1 MSLQSDLDAI
11 AARQGKSIPPG
22 NYIEG
27 GGNWPQT
34 DAALP
39 GERFTA
45 QHDDDEDD
53 DVGNRVDPSPL
64 IPRAA
69 ELVAADRR
77 HINQIKDFVGVA
89 HAPDPEILENFRAPD
104 LTILGNDDAAY
115 IAAYQG
121 RQVELSGWEQAQV
134 RKVVLTAIKRTIMAQ
149 LGEVDALLPKRKRRA
164 VEPKKRGR
172 PKKVA
177 P

>member
-1 MSLQSDLDAI
+1 LDAI
-11 AARQGKSIPPG
+11 AARQGKSIMPG
-22 NYIEG
+22 NVIQGAEG
-27 GGNWPQT
+27 GWP

-45 QHDDDEDD
+45 PHDDDEDD
-53 DVGNRVDPSPL
+53 DLGNRVEPSPM
-64 IPRAA
+64 IPRPQAP
-69 ELVAADRR
+69 VAKVLLEP
-77 HINQIKDFVGVA
+77 IGGPV
-89 HAPDPEILENFRAPD
+89 PENLPNFRAPD

>member
-27 GGNWPQT
+27 GDRPWPSSPSFE
-34 DAALP
+34 P
-39 GERFTA
+39 GYRPAVVPEY
-45 QHDDDEDD
+45 DDDEE
-53 DVGNRVDPSPL
+53 GGEPPPSPL
-64 IPRAA
+64 IPRPQPMGPMEPPPEQYKHPA
-69 ELVAADRR
+69 
-77 HINQIKDFVGVA
+77 
-89 HAPDPEILENFRAPD
+89 DPENLPNFRAPD

-172 PKKVA
+172 PKKVQ

>member
-1 MSLQSDLDAI
+1 LDAI
-11 AARQGKSIPPG
+11 AARQGKSIMPG
-22 NYIEG
+22 NVIQGAEG
-27 GGNWPQT
+27 GWP

-39 GERFTA
+39 GERFTEP
-45 QHDDDEDD
+45 HDEDD
-53 DVGNRVDPSPL
+53 DDDLGNRVEPSPM
-64 IPRAA
+64 IPRQFGERPDLNAQHTPPDGS
-69 ELVAADRR
+69 DRQTAR
-77 HINQIKDFVGVA
+77 EFIQYT
-89 HAPDPEILENFRAPD
+89 PRPENLPNFRAPD

-172 PKKVA
+172 PKKVTA
-177 P
+177 

>member
-1 MSLQSDLDAI
+1 VSLQSDLDAI

-22 NYIEG
+22 NFIEG
-27 GGNWPQT
+27 GGNWP

-39 GERFTA
+39 GERFAANAGIT
-45 QHDDDEDD
+45 DNEDD
-53 DVGNRVDPSPL
+53 DDLGNRVEPSPL
-64 IPRAA
+64 IPRPQPMGPMEPTPEQYKHPVPA
-69 ELVAADRR
+69 ENL
-77 HINQIKDFVGVA
+77 
-89 HAPDPEILENFRAPD
+89 PNFRAPD